1 MTRYIGWPGQATAY
15 KIGELKILELRAA
28 AKEALGK
35 DFDIREFHDVI
46 LGAGSLPLDAL
57 EARVMDWIES
67 KTAPGIPSGA
77 P

>member
-28 AKEALGK
+28 AKEALGD
-35 DFDIREFHDVI
+35 DFDIREFHDTV

-57 EARVMDWIES
+57 EARIMAWIDAKNEATS
-67 KTAPGIPSGA
+67 DAQSR
-77 P
+77 